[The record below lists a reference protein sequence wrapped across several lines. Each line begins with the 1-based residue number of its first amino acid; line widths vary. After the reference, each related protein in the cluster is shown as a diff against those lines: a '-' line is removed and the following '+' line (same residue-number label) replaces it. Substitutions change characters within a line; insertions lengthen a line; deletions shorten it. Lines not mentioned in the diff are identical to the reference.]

1 MIFSLYIAQEIVK
14 AVTDCKELHVLIL
27 SGNTMGVEAAKLIGD
42 ALSNHKEF
50 QVSNCIPIDLCIKY
64 LNAYGIK

>member
-1 MIFSLYIAQEIVK
+1 
-14 AVTDCKELHVLIL
+14 VTDCKELHVLIL

-64 LNAYGIK
+64 LNAYVIK